1 MASRAVAVPIHVTFD
16 GRKVDKDEVVAF
28 GGRGRFG
35 EQGDD
40 PLQTQAEL
48 PASGV
53 YDGSSISS
61 PLGARASMT
70 AQVISWSRLYRTT
83 RAACS
88 SSNVTAVGPGRDCT
102 EWCSGQSVRRQ
113 ESEATDRDAGP
124 QLRTGAMPARPNIHA
139 PRAGSGRA
147 GGCRKAPSG
156 VTQASHFR
164 GTNCGAS
171 LVTYCFYCSIGGEGG
186 IRTLDGLSPIH
197 TFQACSFDRSDTSPR
212 ALLKQS
218 AANWR

>member
-1 MASRAVAVPIHVTFD
+1 MASRAVAVPLHVTFD

-83 RAACS
+83 RAVLAEREGFEPS
-88 SSNVTAVGPGRDCT
+88 MDFRPYTLS
-102 EWCSGQSVRRQ
+102 RR
-113 ESEATDRDAGP
+113 
-124 QLRTGAMPARPNIHA
+124 
-139 PRAGSGRA
+139 
-147 GGCRKAPSG
+147 APS
-156 VTQASHFR
+156 TA
-164 GTNCGAS
+164 
-171 LVTYCFYCSIGGEGG
+171 
-186 IRTLDGLSPIH
+186 RTPL
-197 TFQACSFDRSDTSPR
+197 QERSQR
-212 ALLKQS
+212 KS